1 MRLVFGVDVT
11 DKNNR
16 IIDAEK
22 FIAQELSGKL
32 EETYQELNREVSSI
46 DKQTTLPKVLRGVR
60 YISRVSI
67 FAIPAV
73 LIESCG
79 DNQRNRS
86 NNKSGYA
93 IFLLLWFGMIAITLL
108 LDAYEV
114 WRTRRVVDG
123 QKFQDTEQRAG
134 AFTKE
139 ALAVLGVPENA
150 VQMDVL
156 AAYYRREGYMMY
168 STYSRLIW
176 YYDNI
181 SMYVWRKE
189 NVLCFADSTLR
200 MEIPLDAFRSAE
212 IIKKGYYISKWNQK
226 EAFRSQEYKRYR
238 IHCVQG
244 EICVPKYMAVRLLYK
259 DNEYEM
265 RVPPWEVESLRRITG
280 WDLK

>member
-32 EETYQELNREVSSI
+32 EETYQELDREVSSI

-67 FAIPAV
+67 FAIPAAF
-73 LIESCG
+73 IETCAE
-79 DNQRNRS
+79 QRNRS

-93 IFLLLWFGMIAITLL
+93 FFLLLWLGMIAITLL

-134 AFTKE
+134 DFSKDD
-139 ALAVLGVPENA
+139 GVHPQ
-150 VQMDVL
+150 V
-156 AAYYRREGYMMY
+156 
-168 STYSRLIW
+168 
-176 YYDNI
+176 
-181 SMYVWRKE
+181 
-189 NVLCFADSTLR
+189 
-200 MEIPLDAFRSAE
+200 
-212 IIKKGYYISKWNQK
+212 
-226 EAFRSQEYKRYR
+226 
-238 IHCVQG
+238 
-244 EICVPKYMAVRLLYK
+244 
-259 DNEYEM
+259 
-265 RVPPWEVESLRRITG
+265 
-280 WDLK
+280 

>member
-73 LIESCG
+73 LIESCA

-238 IHCVQG
+238 IHRVQG